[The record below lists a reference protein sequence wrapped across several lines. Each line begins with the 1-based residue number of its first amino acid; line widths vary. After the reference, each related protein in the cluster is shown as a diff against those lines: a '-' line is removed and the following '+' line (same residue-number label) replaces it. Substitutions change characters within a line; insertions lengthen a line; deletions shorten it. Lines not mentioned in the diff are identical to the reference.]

1 MIRLRNKFALALL
14 CVFTQ
19 LVLSAQV
26 NDVIV
31 KFPEKKISLSDLIDQ
46 VEKEKN
52 IQFYFK
58 KEWID
63 SVTILIEQ
71 SEGKLVDILTKQMP
85 KYGLH
90 FYIKEPNR
98 IYLSKEPVNQTLE
111 PTAIYYTEQNYEQDS
126 VFDEDKE
133 NVISS
138 LLNEVVIGK
147 KNNGLGNKANIV
159 GVVKDAET
167 GEPLLGVMVY
177 IEELKTGT
185 VTDINGNYM
194 LNLKKGEYLIS
205 FRSVGKEI
213 VQKKVKLLSSGKLN
227 INLTKSLTA
236 LDEIVVKEE
245 RFSNLRSMQT
255 GFEQISMKNIKELP
269 PVAGERDILK
279 ASLLLPGVQ
288 TIGESAAGYNIRGGA
303 ADENLFLINN
313 VPVYNTSHMFGF
325 FSTFNPNVIRNFNL
339 FKSNIPVEYGGRI
352 SSVFEIQTKNGNN
365 KKFSL
370 KGGISPITAQF
381 SAEGPIVKDK
391 SSYILGVRST
401 YSNWILKR
409 IENPEIRNSDV
420 YFHDIIANVSHSI
433 NDNNNIGVFAYFSKD
448 NFNLPTGYDYN
459 YGNIGA
465 SVNWQHFFGKK
476 LYSKLALIYSNYNLS
491 VINREHPLNAYKVKH
506 TIDHY
511 ELNHR
516 FNYNLNQSHEVK
528 FGYSS
533 ILYKIEPGKYD
544 PENANSSF
552 ESLHLENE
560 SALESAVYLGDKYDI
575 STRFGV
581 EGGVRYSF
589 YNYLGPKTIFNYVD
603 NERPSPSTLI
613 DTSYYGNFKP
623 VKSYSALDIRFSLRF
638 LVNSSSSVKF
648 SYNRITQY
656 LFLLTNTIAISPSD
670 KWKLSDNYSPP
681 TMGQQYNL
689 GFYKDFMNSGIEA
702 SAEIYYKTST
712 NLKDFKNGSEPEMNQ
727 HLERDLITGI
737 GRTYG
742 IELMLKKN
750 YGKLSGWINYSYSKS
765 EVQFKGSSLEETI
778 NNGSFFPS
786 NIDKPHNINLTTNL
800 KTDRRLSFSAN
811 FTYSTGRPGTFMESK
826 TFIGN
831 IPILN
836 YSDRNARRLPDYWR
850 VDVAVNLE
858 GNLIRKKPV
867 HAYWT
872 FSIYNLTGRKNAYSV
887 YFTNEN
893 GKVTGHK
900 ISIFAQPVFTLSY
913 NFKLGNYASN

>member
-1 MIRLRNKFALALL
+1 MIRLRNKIALALL
-14 CVFTQ
+14 CVFAQ

-26 NDVIV
+26 NDVIL

-111 PTAIYYTEQNYEQDS
+111 PNAIYYTEQNYEQDS
-126 VFDEDKE
+126 VLDEDKE

-147 KNNGLGNKANIV
+147 KNNGLGNKANIF

-227 INLTKSLTA
+227 INLAKSLTA

-245 RFSNLRSMQT
+245 RFSNLRSTQT

-391 SSYILGVRST
+391 SSYILGVRGT

-409 IENPEIRNSDV
+409 IENPDIRNSDV

-491 VINREHPLNAYKVKH
+491 VINREQPLNAYKVKH

-516 FNYNLNQSHEVK
+516 FNYNLNQSHELK

-533 ILYKIEPGKYD
+533 ILYKVGPGKYD

-575 STRFGV
+575 NTRLSV

-623 VKSYSALDIRFSLRF
+623 VKNYSALDIRFSLRF
-638 LVNSSSSVKF
+638 LINTSSSVKF

-681 TMGQQYNL
+681 SMGQQYNL

-750 YGKLSGWINYSYSKS
+750 YGKFSGWINYSYLKS
-765 EVQFKGSSLEETI
+765 EVQFKGSSLGETI
-778 NNGSFFPS
+778 NNGRFFPS

-811 FTYSTGRPGTFMESK
+811 FTYSTGRPGTFLESK
-826 TFIGN
+826 TFLGN

-858 GNLIRKKPV
+858 GNLIRKKPI

-900 ISIFAQPVFTLSY
+900 ISIFARPVFTLSY